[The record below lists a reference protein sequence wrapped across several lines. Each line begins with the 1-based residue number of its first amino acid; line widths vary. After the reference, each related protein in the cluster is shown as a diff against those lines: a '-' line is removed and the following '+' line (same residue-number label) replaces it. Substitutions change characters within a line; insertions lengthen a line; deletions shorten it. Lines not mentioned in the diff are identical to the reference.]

1 MMLQQ
6 EGDYQARGMVY
17 SSSNPKLGGLG
28 KRHASF
34 DVLVPPP
41 PPGVKGFNAAMIGS
55 QGILPPA
62 GGANEGLQ
70 MKSSRLPDS
79 HSQIN
84 MISSDER
91 QSSIAKQNNK

>member
-1 MMLQQ
+1 
-6 EGDYQARGMVY
+6 MVY

-41 PPGVKGFNAAMIGS
+41 PPQALHQNKGFNAQQVGS
-55 QGILPPA
+55 LGMLPNSNGVNDGGI
-62 GGANEGLQ
+62 Q

-79 HSQIN
+79 HSSIN
-84 MISSDER
+84 MTSADER
-91 QSSIAKQNNK
+91 QPSIAK